1 MTQKLLASDLRK
13 AAPLM
18 YTALVDLIETLK
30 EEGCNNNCLADA
42 LEAIAVAEGVVEEED
57 EDHPSQDRLDYLQ
70 QQADLRRDEENCR

>member
-1 MTQKLLASDLRK
+1 MTKKLLASDLHK

-18 YTALVDLIETLK
+18 YDALVDLVETLR
-30 EEGCNNNCLADA
+30 EEGWKNIHLANA
-42 LEAIAVAEGVVEEED
+42 LEAIAMAEGTIDEED